1 MAAKEAGKD
10 GGSKRKLVT
19 LPLPL
24 CRALERHA
32 AETRVTFDAL
42 AEEALR
48 RYLKDMNVPIS
59 VREALHASLRAAPAN
74 DPRPKVKSTRKR

>member
-1 MAAKEAGKD
+1 MVMIVMMPRPFPVRPDEQVAK
-10 GGSKRKLVT
+10 
-19 LPLPL
+19 
-24 CRALERHA
+24 LELRQ
-32 AETRVTFDAL
+32 EDEPEKPRLFDAL